1 MVPDI
6 IITDLQMPKMTG
18 FELIRA
24 VRANPR
30 IASIP
35 IVALASKQ
43 VAINPA
49 ENHADYAI
57 CKDIDSEEQL
67 QTALAAAL
75 KTP

>member
-43 VAINPA
+43 VAIPP
-49 ENHADYAI
+49 
-57 CKDIDSEEQL
+57 
-67 QTALAAAL
+67 
-75 KTP
+75 KTTPTTPSARTLIAKNSCRPRWRRR